1 MVQSPEVMIYIAA
14 AILILLILSAFFSG
28 SETALTAASRPLMH
42 QLDKNGSRR
51 AKLVNKLYNQRER
64 LIGSILLGNNLVNI
78 LASALA
84 TSLLISIFGEAG
96 VALATI
102 IMTLLILVFS
112 EILPKT
118 YAIRHANRASL
129 NVVSVINVVVFLL
142 TPFVSAINFI
152 VGLLLRL
159 FGVAHHS
166 GDAFHTSTQELRG
179 AIDLHTTIA
188 QGDDKES
195 GVMLRSVL
203 DLADVQVG
211 EIMTHRKGVQAI
223 NCDDA
228 PEDIIT
234 QVLDSPYSR
243 LPLWKD
249 DADNIVGVLHAK
261 ALLREV
267 REHSHGSEDL
277 KSVDIRSI
285 AADPW
290 FVPEY
295 TPLLDQLQAFRA
307 RSEHFAMVVD
317 EYGSLLGI
325 VTLEDVLEE
334 IVGDISDETDISVPG
349 VHAHPDGTIVAQGDV
364 TIRDLNRQF
373 DWDLPDEEAATV
385 AGLVLHESRRIPEVG
400 QVFSFFGF
408 RFEILRR
415 HHHQIKAIRITP
427 PKSTAPVA

>member
-1 MVQSPEVMIYIAA
+1 MIYIAA
-14 AILILLILSAFFSG
+14 AILVLLILSAFFSG

-42 QLDKNGSRR
+42 QLEKSGNPR
-51 AKLVNKLYNQRER
+51 AALVNKLYNKRER

-84 TSLLISIFGEAG
+84 TSLLMTMFGEAG
-96 VALATI
+96 VALATVS
-102 IMTLLILVFS
+102 MTFLVLIFA

-118 YAIRHANRASL
+118 YALRHANRAAL
-129 NVVSVINVVVFLL
+129 GVVSIINALVFIL
-142 TPFVSAINFI
+142 TPFIATTNFI
-152 VGLLLRL
+152 VSLLLRM
-159 FGVAHHS
+159 FGADSHASDTLHS
-166 GDAFHTSTQELRG
+166 STQELRG
-179 AIDLHTTIA
+179 AIDLHTTNA
-188 QGDDKES
+188 EGEAKES

-211 EIMTHRKGVQAI
+211 EIMTHRKSVLAI
-223 NCDDA
+223 DA
-228 PEDIIT
+228 TEPVEDIIT

-243 LPLWKD
+243 LPLWCD
-249 DADNIVGVLHAK
+249 EPDNIVGVLHAK

-267 REHSHGSEDL
+267 REHPKGSKEL
-277 KSVDIRSI
+277 EQLDILSI

-307 RSEHFAMVVD
+307 RREHFSMVVD
-317 EYGSLLGI
+317 EYGSLQGI

-334 IVGDISDETDISVPG
+334 IVGDIADETDITVPG
-349 VHAHPDGTIVAQGDV
+349 VHLHPDGTMVVQGDV

-373 DWDLPDEEAATV
+373 DWELPDEEAATI
-385 AGLVLHESRRIPEVG
+385 AGLILHESRRIPDVG
-400 QVFSFFGF
+400 QTFLFFGF

-415 HHHQIKAIRITP
+415 YHHQIKAIRITP
-427 PKSTAPVA
+427 PALDGTA